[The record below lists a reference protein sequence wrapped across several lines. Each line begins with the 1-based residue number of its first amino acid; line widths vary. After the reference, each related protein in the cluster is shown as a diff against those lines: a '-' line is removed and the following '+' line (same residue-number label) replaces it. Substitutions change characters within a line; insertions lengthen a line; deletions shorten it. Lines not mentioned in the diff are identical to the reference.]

1 MRVPAAAR
9 LGGTQTLLFAE
20 RRRQVVPESVAPCFS
35 FGDADAVR
43 DLKQAYALAQQQD
56 GTRSGRRLGAHRG
69 GAQARW
75 RPYDI

>member
-1 MRVPAAAR
+1 MLGLRRYDLNPSVNPRKTVRVPAAAR

-56 GTRSGRRLGAHRG
+56 GTR
-69 GAQARW
+69 
-75 RPYDI
+75 